1 MRNFTFTMRQSDKTS
16 PCTGTST
23 RVAGP
28 TIENLERRAMFSTT
42 SVLSLAQVPAGSEI
56 GNIVSSLGNGGDGSM
71 GASGNRP
78 TPPPPKYPSVDFGNI
93 FNVTVTT
100 LSTVS
105 Y

>member
-1 MRNFTFTMRQSDKTS
+1 
-16 PCTGTST
+16 
-23 RVAGP
+23 
-28 TIENLERRAMFSTT
+28 
-42 SVLSLAQVPAGSEI
+42 
-56 GNIVSSLGNGGDGSM
+56 M